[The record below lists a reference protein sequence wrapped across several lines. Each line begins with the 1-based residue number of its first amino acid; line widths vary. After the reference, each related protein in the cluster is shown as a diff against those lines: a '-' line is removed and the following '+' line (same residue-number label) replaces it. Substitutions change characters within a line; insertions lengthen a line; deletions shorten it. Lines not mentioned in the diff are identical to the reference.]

1 MDQTSAPITDQ
12 QISVLVD
19 VAQSPETQFSG
30 DKKRDIDTLVNE
42 GYVEADNDPSHITK
56 YRLTSK
62 AERLL
67 TSRAAGLNEA

>member
-1 MDQTSAPITDQ
+1 MDHTSVPITDQ

-30 DKKRDIDTLVNE
+30 DKKRDINALVNE
-42 GYVEADNDPSHITK
+42 GYVEIDDDSSHLAK
-56 YRLTSK
+56 YKLTIK
-62 AERLL
+62 GERFL